1 MKDSRQFY
9 IAATGMTTPIG
20 YDSAM
25 SHAVWR
31 AGHSAYALSGIGNRY
46 GEPVTIASVPEQ
58 ALDELDTQISDGPEF
73 SALRDRM
80 TRMAI
85 IAAREVCEKLPRK
98 SAVPLLMAVDQQDS
112 ANTYA
117 GISQDLEMNC
127 SPWMQK
133 SLSRAFDFGRASG
146 FHALEFAFNYLF
158 DAQEYEY
165 LMLGGVD
172 SYVDERKLAN
182 LGNEDRLLSPGS
194 QEGFV
199 PGEAAAFVLLTR
211 NAQLAHALSGQLVA
225 VSLPGIDAE
234 PGHLY
239 SERPYLG
246 EGLHQAV
253 TKALVHAEPSQGIS
267 RIYSSMNGEHHW
279 AKELGV
285 AQLRHRH
292 AFSDNCAV
300 FHPADCWGDL
310 GAATAPAL
318 MSLAFMD
325 LADCDPGSTCLVYSS
340 SDDAPRGA
348 VVMEKQTL
356 GEVQA

>member
-1 MKDSRQFY
+1 MKDSRTFY
-9 IAATGMTTPIG
+9 IAATGMITPIG
-20 YDSAM
+20 YDAVM

-31 AGHSAYALSGIGNRY
+31 AGHSAYALSGIGTRY
-46 GEPVTIASVPEQ
+46 GEPITIASVPEQ
-58 ALDELDTQISDGPEF
+58 ALDELDAQTSDGSVF
-73 SALRDRM
+73 SSLRDKI

-85 IAAREVCEKLPRK
+85 IAAREVCGKLAHKP
-98 SAVPLLMAVDQQDS
+98 VIPLLMAVDQQDT
-112 ANTYA
+112 AGTYA
-117 GISQDLEMNC
+117 GICQDLETNC
-127 SPWMQK
+127 SPWIRK
-133 SLSRAFDFGRASG
+133 SLCRAFDFGRASG
-146 FHALEFAFNYLF
+146 FHALEFAFQYLF
-158 DAQEYEY
+158 DIREYEY

-172 SYVDERKLAN
+172 SYMDERKLAK

-194 QEGFV
+194 QEGFA

-211 NAQLAHALSGQLVA
+211 SARLAHALSGQLVA

-234 PGHLY
+234 PGHLD
-239 SERPYLG
+239 SDRPYLG
-246 EGLHQAV
+246 EGLHGAFS
-253 TKALVHAEPSQGIS
+253 KALAHAEPSQGIS

-292 AFSDNCAV
+292 AVSDSCSV

-325 LADCDPGSTCLVYSS
+325 LADCDPGTVCLVYSS

-356 GEVQA
+356 GEAQA